1 LCTIFYEVFLPK
13 DFTGLSQDSL
23 VLVHQIR
30 TISKNRL
37 ENVGGDIKEME
48 LVETIN
54 NALRIHLNV

>member
-1 LCTIFYEVFLPK
+1 VFLPK